1 MGIYRRLTAAVV
13 VASATVHGVATA
25 AAPDPA
31 FSSKC
36 SNIRWNAALLKKYP
50 GAPSGCREIV
60 VRDGKKFARFDAKV
74 VTVNPDGVSVRFVDS
89 FGNPGRVI
97 KIQAGKDARVDIAG
111 EKVEYAKLKKD
122 QKMSFYIPEA
132 TLGVISDPTDLA
144 SSKIIVN

>member
-1 MGIYRRLTAAVV
+1 MVKYRKLIAAAVV
-13 VASATVHGVATA
+13 SSATLLGVARA

-31 FSSKC
+31 VSSKC
-36 SNIRWNAALLKKYP
+36 SDIKWNAELLKKYP
-50 GAPSGCREIV
+50 GAPAGCQEIV

-74 VTVNPDGVSVRFVDS
+74 ITVNPDGVSVRFVDTY
-89 FGNPGRVI
+89 GNPGRVI
-97 KIQAGKDARVDIAG
+97 KIQAGKDARVDISG

-144 SSKIIVN
+144 ASKIIVD